1 MDNDLPTDPSGS
13 NAVDER
19 GFDMRVVVLVKA
31 TEESEAGVMPSAELI
46 KAMGDYNAA
55 LVNAGIMKAGEGLH
69 PTSNGKRVVFDGESR
84 EVIDG
89 PFGVTNELV
98 AGFWIWE
105 VKDVEE
111 AVEWVKKCPNP
122 MPSRSEIEI
131 RPVFEYEDFGDAI
144 SPEQIEREEQMREE
158 IGGR

>member
-1 MDNDLPTDPSGS
+1 
-13 NAVDER
+13 
-19 GFDMRVVVLVKA
+19 MRVVVLVKA

-46 KAMGDYNAA
+46 EAMGEYNAE
-55 LVNAGIMKAGEGLH
+55 LVKAGIMQAGEGLH

-84 EVIDG
+84 EIIDG

-98 AGFWIWE
+98 AGFWVWE
-105 VKDVEE
+105 VKDMEE
-111 AVEWVKKCPNP
+111 AVEWVKRCPNP
-122 MPSRSEIEI
+122 MLSRSEVEI

-144 SPEQIEREEQMREE
+144 TPEQIEREERMREE